1 VFLQRLVQVHH
12 GLDGSIEPGQQLVA
26 NDEEF
31 RLASLL
37 AEGLLDS
44 GFRVAVEVVGL
55 KVLADPLSLLV
66 LAEMTIGL

>member
-1 VFLQRLVQVHH
+1 
-12 GLDGSIEPGQQLVA
+12 
-26 NDEEF
+26 
-31 RLASLL
+31 
-37 AEGLLDS
+37 LLDS